1 MFDFFTYFI
10 YLGLLSIMILLT
22 YKSTTVPNKSIDNL
36 FIEEKPTINYKYFLS
51 LIIISI
57 IVGYRYNVGVDWDGY
72 RIAFLDSGSLTF
84 RENSFEFGY
93 FIINKTMNLLGF
105 SYQQLFFL
113 INFITWYFIYK
124 SIPNR
129 LLFYFIFFLFCSE
142 FFFWSMNGIRQFTAI
157 SLLLFSIKYIID
169 RKLIKYLLLL
179 AVASLFHKTV
189 FFLFPLYFIPYK
201 HLYNRTIVVGIFC
214 FSLFLANISQI
225 VKVIEEGVSALAFLY
240 NLQNPFLDRYFV
252 ARGGLVLEEDIALGV
267 GYLLIVLSN
276 LFLLL
281 MSRDIIEKNPSLKI
295 YYFLFFLGA
304 VIYNFSY
311 SILEL
316 TRLNQYFIIFKV
328 HILTFTTYY
337 FIHYSKKNFIS
348 YALVFLF
355 FIIFLAAIYN
365 SSNMSNPYRML

>member
-1 MFDFFTYFI
+1 
-10 YLGLLSIMILLT
+10 MILLT

-201 HLYNRTIVVGIFC
+201 HLYNRTIMVGIFC

-252 ARGGLVLEEDIALGV
+252 ARGGLVLEEDIALGA

-281 MSRDIIEKNPSLKI
+281 MSRDIVEKNPSLKI

-304 VIYNFSY
+304 VIYNLSY
-311 SILEL
+311 STLEL

-365 SSNMSNPYRML
+365 SSNMSNPYKML